1 MTVHTGCII
10 QARMGSSRL
19 PGKVMMM
26 IEEGKPVI
34 NFVLSQL
41 SNSKM
46 IDKIIVATTNLS
58 QDDKIV
64 NYVKNLGFDCF
75 RGSSDDVLDRYYKC
89 AKEFSISN
97 IVRITS
103 DNPLIDYTIVDNV
116 ITKFYSDSFDYVANC
131 IDRTFPYGT
140 ETEMFTF
147 NALET
152 AWVNSDKPFE
162 REHVTPYIKN
172 NPAKFKIFDIKYHQ
186 NISHLRWSVDRSEDL
201 EFVKLISQ
209 KIKRRPILMTDILEL
224 IKRNPNIVKL
234 KTNAK
239 N

>member
-1 MTVHTGCII
+1 
-10 QARMGSSRL
+10 MGSSRL

-26 IEEGKPVI
+26 VEEGKPVI
-34 NFVLSQL
+34 NWVLSQL
-41 SNSKM
+41 NHCKL
-46 IDKIIVATTNLS
+46 IDKIIVASTSLPEDE
-58 QDDKIV
+58 QIIK
-64 NYVKNLGFDCF
+64 YVKNLGFDCF
-75 RGSSDDVLDRYYKC
+75 RGSSNDVLDRYYEC

-103 DNPLIDYTIVDNV
+103 DNPLIDPTIVDNV

-140 ETEMFTF
+140 ETEIFTF
-147 NALET
+147 EALKT
-152 AWVNSDKPFE
+152 AWMNSNKPPE
-162 REHVTPYIKN
+162 REHVTQYIKN
-172 NPAKFKIFDIKYHQ
+172 NPNKFKISDIKHHQ
-186 NISHLRWSVDRSEDL
+186 NISHLKWSVDRSEDIEL
-201 EFVKLISQ
+201 VKLISQ

>member
-1 MTVHTGCII
+1 
-10 QARMGSSRL
+10 MGSSRL

-26 IEEGKPVI
+26 VEGRKPVI
-34 NFVLSQL
+34 NWVLSQL
-41 SNSKM
+41 NHCKL
-46 IDKIIVATTNLS
+46 IDKIIVASTSLPEDE
-58 QDDKIV
+58 QIIK
-64 NYVKNLGFDCF
+64 YVKNLGFDCF
-75 RGSSDDVLDRYYKC
+75 RGSSHDVLDRYYKC

-103 DNPLIDYTIVDNV
+103 DNPLIDPTIVDNV

-140 ETEMFTF
+140 ETEIFTF
-147 NALET
+147 DALKT
-152 AWVNSDKPFE
+152 AWMNSNKPLE
-162 REHVTPYIKN
+162 REHVTQYIKN
-172 NPAKFKIFDIKYHQ
+172 NPNKFKIFDIKYHQ
-186 NISHLRWSVDRSEDL
+186 NISHLKWSVDRSEDL
-201 EFVKLISQ
+201 ELVKLISQ

-224 IKRNPNIVKL
+224 IKRNPNIGKL